1 VITSSQ
7 VSSGKIV
14 PWQTRRL
21 KAGLPIPSSVNEAR
35 WMSGDTPTDLVRDG
49 RAEGH
54 DPVLDEPFSAK
65 PVRIK
70 YVEHGDEPDRFLKSK
85 GGVAVPA
92 AW

>member
-1 VITSSQ
+1 
-7 VSSGKIV
+7 
-14 PWQTRRL
+14 
-21 KAGLPIPSSVNEAR
+21 
-35 WMSGDTPTDLVRDG
+35 MSGDTPTDLVRDG